1 MLGMNRGCNS
11 PARDAN
17 AVMPGA
23 ADGLPEPSG
32 ADFNGRNQ
40 SSAPPAQATRRSQ
53 VDGDVRIEA
62 HGFALDVMVDERLLK
77 FAALQALSA
86 DAACAALLLVPAL
99 GRAVIVALLLTTP
112 YVRPA
117 GLGAPYAAYLPRQ
130 WCGLLLALLAATTVV
145 VSGWA
150 GTGVLVGLGI
160 GVIGLRQALMR
171 RLGGITGDTLGAACE
186 LTEMAAL
193 LVLAL
198 A

>member
-1 MLGMNRGCNS
+1 MDR
-11 PARDAN
+11 
-17 AVMPGA
+17 
-23 ADGLPEPSG
+23 
-32 ADFNGRNQ
+32 
-40 SSAPPAQATRRSQ
+40 
-53 VDGDVRIEA
+53 DVRIEA

-112 YVRPA
+112 YVHPT

-171 RLGGITGDTLGAACE
+171 RLGGITGYTLGAACE
-186 LTEMAAL
+186 LTEMT
-193 LVLAL
+193 AL